1 MKSTVV
7 TDDLYSFV
15 LSDELNSDGLRESR
29 QLESPLAPS
38 QPPWCIPTHSGA
50 SFRFPMSPDT
60 QAGPVPTGAQEAQG
74 KQASC
79 SFPSGEQHLVV
90 PTTVKDGRYSQKGV
104 YKCWM
109 WTAPSF
115 CKPPNVCCNAFL
127 VQRDLSGTA
136 IVFWMKLTQLPQS
149 C

>member
-15 LSDELNSDGLRESR
+15 LSDDLNSDGLRESR

-90 PTTVKDGRYSQKGV
+90 PTTEKDGRYSQKGV

-109 WTAPSF
+109 
-115 CKPPNVCCNAFL
+115 
-127 VQRDLSGTA
+127 
-136 IVFWMKLTQLPQS
+136 
-149 C
+149 